1 MIACRRGDVVLV
13 RFMFSD
19 ESGWK
24 NRPALVVSSPEFQRK
39 RQELIVAAITSNVSR
54 VLYGDHP
61 LVRWKE
67 AGLLFPS
74 VVTGIL
80 RTAKKDMVHRRL
92 GAVPKAEMTVVDRT
106 LRAALGLEMKG

>member
-1 MIACRRGDVVLV
+1 MTACRLGDVVLV
-13 RFMFSD
+13 RFVFAD

-24 NRPALVVSSPEFQRK
+24 NRPALILNSTEYQRK

-54 VLYGDHP
+54 VLYGDYP
-61 LVRWKE
+61 MTAWKE

-80 RTAKKDMVHRRL
+80 RTIKRDMVHRRL
-92 GAVPKAEMTVVDRT
+92 GAVPESEMAA
-106 LRAALGLEMKG
+106 LRAVLTTNLAL

>member
-13 RFMFSD
+13 RFVFAD

-24 NRPALVVSSPEFQRK
+24 NRPALVLNNAQYQR
-39 RQELIVAAITSNVSR
+39 RRRELIVAAITSNVTR
-54 VLYGDHP
+54 LLYGDHL
-61 LVRWKE
+61 LVGWKN

-80 RTAKKDMVHRRL
+80 RTVKQDMVHRRL
-92 GAVPKAEMTVVDRT
+92 GALPEADLTALSALLRKT
-106 LRAALGLEMKG
+106 LALQDG